1 EEEDYILPPFG
12 ILSLLAKCELPEE
25 RAKIIHLTEKFREN
39 REAML
44 AEHQMI
50 GHFLSEMMATV
61 AREKHQELSVYFEEL
76 EKHAEMEEEILFPAV
91 LLIGDYFKL
100 REENQE

>member
-1 EEEDYILPPFG
+1 M
-12 ILSLLAKCELPEE
+12 
-25 RAKIIHLTEKFREN
+25 EN

-50 GHFLSEMMATV
+50 GHFLSEMMAAV
-61 AREKHQELSVYFEEL
+61 AREKHQELSGYLEEL